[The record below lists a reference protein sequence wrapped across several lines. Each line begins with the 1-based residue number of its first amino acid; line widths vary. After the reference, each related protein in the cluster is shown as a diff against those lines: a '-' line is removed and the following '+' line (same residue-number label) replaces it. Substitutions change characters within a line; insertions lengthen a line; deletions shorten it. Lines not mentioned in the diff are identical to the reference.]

1 MKKIPLKIIDE
12 LRHYR
17 KHNNSLSSF
26 MHEIYR
32 HASTETEQWV
42 NKEDNAYFIVDFYY
56 GNTTEKIVEVPELHD
71 YDQAFM
77 NMLTGRFVQRWDT
90 KGNFRDARFM
100 YYQGRIYQEQT
111 FNPNNPTWI
120 PVRDFYVYYESKF
133 ILGDR
138 VDMDEIQFWG
148 GRP

>member
-1 MKKIPLKIIDE
+1 MKKIPLKIIEE

-17 KHNNSLSSF
+17 KHNHSLSSF

-42 NKEDNAYFIVDFYY
+42 NKKDNAYFIVDFYH
-56 GNTTEKIVEVPELHD
+56 GNIHEPIVEIPELHD
-71 YDQAFM
+71 YDQALI

-90 KGNFRDARFM
+90 KGNFRDTRFL
-100 YYQGRIYQEQT
+100 YYKGIVYQEQT
-111 FNPNNPTWI
+111 FNRTPVWI
-120 PVRDFYVYYESKF
+120 PVKDFHVYYESKF

-138 VDMDEIQFWG
+138 VDIDDIQFWG
-148 GRP
+148 ERP